1 MDLPLHSLDELLCL
15 QLTQAELGS
24 LQLEQAQDSLSE
36 EELWYV
42 LWEVAQGLA
51 FLHLN
56 RVLHL
61 VSQCAVPCHA
71 SDERPFL
78 AFKQNA
84 APR

>member
-1 MDLPLHSLDELLCL
+1 MPAANQVRLV
-15 QLTQAELGS
+15 S
-24 LQLEQAQDSLSE
+24 LQLEQAHDCLSE

-61 VSQCAVPCHA
+61 VSQCAISSHGPHSGLPSSRMLNLVSQA
-71 SDERPFL
+71 AL
-78 AFKQNA
+78 QNVA
-84 APR
+84 MG

>member
-1 MDLPLHSLDELLCL
+1 M
-15 QLTQAELGS
+15 
-24 LQLEQAQDSLSE
+24 QLEQAHDCLSE

-61 VSQCAVPCHA
+61 VSQCAVSSHD
-71 SDERPFL
+71 SDERL
-78 AFKQNA
+78 AFLPSSRMLPLVSQPA
-84 APR
+84 SSCCGG

>member
-1 MDLPLHSLDELLCL
+1 M
-15 QLTQAELGS
+15 
-24 LQLEQAQDSLSE
+24 
-36 EELWYV
+36 

-71 SDERPFL
+71 SDEASLPLSRMLHLLSQPPSF
-78 AFKQNA
+78 
-84 APR
+84 R